1 LGGFISKRYTYA
13 YNANIAAL
21 VTAITPAGKTNFVTA
36 YLCMNLK
43 KMALVIIVWP

>member
-1 LGGFISKRYTYA
+1 MHIYA

-21 VTAITPAGKTNFVTA
+21 VTAITPVGKTNFVAA

-43 KMALVIIVWP
+43 TMALVIIVWP